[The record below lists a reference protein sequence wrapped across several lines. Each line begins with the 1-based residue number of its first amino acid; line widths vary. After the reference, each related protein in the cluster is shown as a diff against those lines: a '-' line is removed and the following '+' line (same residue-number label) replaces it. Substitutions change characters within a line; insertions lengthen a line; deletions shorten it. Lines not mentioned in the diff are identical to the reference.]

1 MRSPSGARLKG
12 GEPSMSEPQPG
23 ALDDDLLALAH
34 TVARAGTAFLDTL
47 AEVAAGSNPEASIS
61 LLLLATSDLA
71 AVGARLGAIVDVV
84 PRYRFEPDEGPEA
97 DLEPIRTS
105 LANLFAGMDEYT
117 EVADPLVSSETATAS
132 LANDLA
138 DVGIA
143 LATGLSHYRA
153 GHVSEGLWWW
163 QFSYLSHWGERA
175 LAASRVLLTVI
186 SHLRLDVDDDTALAA
201 QIDALA
207 AADPTTEP

>member
-1 MRSPSGARLKG
+1 
-12 GEPSMSEPQPG
+12 MSEPQPG
-23 ALDDDLLALAH
+23 ALDEDLLVLAD
-34 TVARAGTAFLDTL
+34 TVSRAGTAFLDTL

-71 AVGARLGAIVDVV
+71 AIGARLGAIVDVV
-84 PRYRFEPDEGPEA
+84 PRHRFEPDEGPDA

-117 EVADPLVSSETATAS
+117 DVADPLVSSETVTAS

-143 LATGLSHYRA
+143 VATGLSHYHA
-153 GHVSEGLWWW
+153 GHASEALWWW

-175 LAASRVLLTVI
+175 LAASRALLTVI

-207 AADPTTEP
+207 AADPTSER

>member
-1 MRSPSGARLKG
+1 
-12 GEPSMSEPQPG
+12 MSEPQPG
-23 ALDDDLLALAH
+23 ALDEDLLVLAD
-34 TVARAGTAFLDTL
+34 TVSRAGTAFLDML

-71 AVGARLGAIVDVV
+71 AIGARLGAIVDVV
-84 PRYRFEPDEGPEA
+84 PRHRFEPDEGPEA

-117 EVADPLVSSETATAS
+117 DVADPLVSSETVTAS

-143 LATGLSHYRA
+143 VATGLSHYHA
-153 GHVSEGLWWW
+153 GHASEALWWW

-175 LAASRVLLTVI
+175 LAASRALLTVI

-207 AADPTTEP
+207 AADPTSER

>member
-1 MRSPSGARLKG
+1 MRSPSGARSKG
-12 GEPSMSEPQPG
+12 GELSMSEPQPG

-34 TVARAGTAFLDTL
+34 TAARAGTAFIDTL

-143 LATGLSHYRA
+143 LATGLSHYQA